1 MIKALIILNDP
12 PYGTERCY
20 NGLRLA
26 NALMKNDPSAEVIVF
41 LMADA
46 VSCGKKGQK
55 TPDGYYNLERML
67 KRFAT
72 GSHRLLLCG
81 TCMDARGL
89 TDAELIE
96 GARRSTIDELAQA
109 TVAADKVLVF

>member
-1 MIKALIILNDP
+1 MTILFILNDP
-12 PYGTERCY
+12 PYGTERVY

-26 NALMKNDPSAEVIVF
+26 HALLKRDAGMAIKVF

-46 VSCGKKGQK
+46 VLAAKKGQK

-67 KRFAT
+67 KRIAA
-72 GSHRLLLCG
+72 GDGRLLLCG

-89 TDAELIE
+89 TEDDMMA
-96 GARRSTIDELAQA
+96 GAKRSTMDELAELTA
-109 TVAADKVLVF
+109 TADRVLVF

>member
-1 MIKALIILNDP
+1 MHALFILNDP

-20 NGLRLA
+20 NALRLA
-26 NALMKNDPSAEVIVF
+26 NALIKNDSTTEVTVF

-55 TPDGYYNLERML
+55 TPDGYYSLERML

-72 GSHRLLLCG
+72 GAHRLLLCG

-89 TDAELIE
+89 TEAELID
-96 GARRSTIDELAQA
+96 GARRSTMDELAQA
-109 TVAADKVLVF
+109 TVTADKVLVF